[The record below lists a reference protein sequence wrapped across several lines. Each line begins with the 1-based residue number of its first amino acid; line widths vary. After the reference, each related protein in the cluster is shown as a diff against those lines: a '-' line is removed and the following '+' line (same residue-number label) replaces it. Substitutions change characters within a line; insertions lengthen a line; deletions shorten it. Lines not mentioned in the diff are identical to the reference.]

1 VAVVEEGETVADT
14 EAFFFFC
21 FLFDSLVVVITV
33 AVVFFAIVLDLD
45 LVVDFVVVDQVLLLL
60 FRNPCILSWS

>member
-1 VAVVEEGETVADT
+1 VADT

-21 FLFDSLVVVITV
+21 FLFDSLVVVVIV
-33 AVVFFAIVLDLD
+33 AVVFSAIVLDLD

-60 FRNPCILSWS
+60 FRNPCILSLSGVC